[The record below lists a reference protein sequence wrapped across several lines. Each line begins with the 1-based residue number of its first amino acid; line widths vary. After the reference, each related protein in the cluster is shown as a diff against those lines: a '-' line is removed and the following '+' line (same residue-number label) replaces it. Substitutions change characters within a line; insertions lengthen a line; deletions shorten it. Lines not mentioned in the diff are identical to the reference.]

1 MTPAMTQ
8 YHLNAPLSAEL
19 GARAA
24 AISAG
29 LRSGKIGPDKSDEV
43 SELIVDLTDFTM
55 RYFFARP
62 AEVFKLGLASR
73 GMIDLGIRSTGKT
86 IRMALRQVLPRL
98 TPEQFK
104 QVADYLEEAVLTAR
118 PPRKPT

>member
-1 MTPAMTQ
+1 MTQ

-19 GARAA
+19 GARAVAVSA
-24 AISAG
+24 A
-29 LRSGKIGPDKSDEV
+29 LRSGKLGPDKSDEV

-86 IRMALRQVLPRL
+86 IRMALRQVLPKL
-98 TPEQFK
+98 TPDQFK
-104 QVADYLEEAVLTAR
+104 QVADYLDEALQITKPKKTA
-118 PPRKPT
+118 

>member
-1 MTPAMTQ
+1 MTH

-24 AISAG
+24 AVSAD
-29 LRSGKIGPDKSDEV
+29 LRSGKLGPKHSDEV
-43 SELIVDLTDFTM
+43 SELIVDLTDHTM

-62 AEVFKLGLASR
+62 AEAFKLGLTSR

-86 IRMALRQVLPRL
+86 IRMALRQVLPKL
-98 TPEQFK
+98 TPDQFK
-104 QVADYLEEAVLTAR
+104 QVADYLDEALQITKPKKTA
-118 PPRKPT
+118 

>member
-1 MTPAMTQ
+1 MTH
-8 YHLNAPLSAEL
+8 YHLNAPLSADL
-19 GARAA
+19 GTRAT

-29 LRSGKIGPDKSDEV
+29 LRSGKIGPDRSDEV
-43 SELIVDLTDFTM
+43 SELIVDLTDHTM

-62 AEVFKLGLASR
+62 AEAFKLGLASR

-104 QVADYLEEAVLTAR
+104 QIADYLDEALQIN
-118 PPRKPT
+118 KPKKTV